1 MQRHESLKKGHKLI
15 RTAFLWILCMFPIK
29 GVCALPLIS
38 ETEFSVTGGTKD
50 YYSVEMSEGVV
61 NSKAIPHISVESI
74 PLADG
79 TEATET
85 TSDFLDEPHY
95 AITSNPALLDNI
107 RLNNSDWGGLIFS
120 AGKGTNKIGE
130 DTKILSYTVSGLKNG
145 GKYEVLVEYCNPLST
160 TYLNT
165 SGSNSAPHL
174 TRGYHSIIQVGV
186 NNTETS
192 NGKKLVELSGKAGT
206 CLIATIKSPTAEQL
220 EQEDVRPIT
229 DNTLTV
235 NVYINDMGDGEALMI
250 RSIQVYAEPE
260 FVPEAEDITI
270 APFCENDQNRATKL
284 DEALAVIPS
293 TYDITWYRDTVT
305 PIKDSEP
312 DVAGAYA
319 STMPY
324 VSYFTVTDKKTKLVS
339 KYYTFTFTVKETPS
353 EILAAIDPFCEY
365 INGAISSSTDAT
377 MAPMLPASA
386 KGYDVNWYNSPT
398 VSSANMANTD
408 LSTLPGS
415 TTPYTYYYALSLNGC
430 TSEPEAYDFSVIP
443 LVKQNLIKD
452 NECDKTTLTVS
463 TEPSDAISIWNNGA
477 EGKSLIFTTEM
488 EAVGNYIVVSRM
500 TGYCESEPAEILSDF
515 YKTPDALD
523 DYSVQYLKAEGR
535 ATDGVFATDK
545 LLSVVA
551 GRADAN
557 ATVKWIG
564 QSDSPTLPSDINN
577 ASDTPAN
584 PKADDVNDSKD
595 ETYYYFIHQ
604 QITYSSTVSCPS
616 KLSTVEVKILGA
628 PCPEVTPVSYCLNDT
643 PDAITNFA
651 TAMTNGATDTKTYS
665 LVWFASEADY
675 PANPLPAA
683 PTITTDNAGMKSYYV
698 AQWDDDNHNNISSLQ
713 HVDVTTYGVLPPS
726 VQTPIKYC
734 ANENAAQL
742 TAVATTSENEYY
754 VSNGFLWN
762 ENNPTTVAPTPNT
775 GSAGSETYTVRAT
788 YTTTTLSCKS
798 EPAEITVTVSKSE
811 APSPIAIQYIKADAS
826 DGKTFPAINEA
837 KDPWVEE
844 SGYTY
849 YYSGMTE
856 NADVVTVSGYKE
868 GDIPT
873 PVYNTALLNGGSK
886 ELYCYVYRVDNSN
899 SCPSDTVKITVK
911 INDVLSPKVKDVY
924 VCEGSAVPELEAS
937 VSIMEGSGKTESD
950 YSLMW
955 YGTDDPRD
963 SNDPTPLNTI
973 SQATFSTGITSA
985 VAIDNAKT
993 TTQYY
998 VTQKD
1003 NTTGAESDP
1012 SVINVVVLPKPVIE
1026 TKDVTAKYGEKVDL
1040 NKCFEITNS
1049 SEVGATTATY
1059 AKGSN
1064 IVKSTGIYSF
1074 TVAYPVGYARPNYI
1088 VDDKK
1093 CISDNSSISV
1103 IIEKKDSVYKKTY
1116 PELHIPNFFTPNGDG
1131 VNDKWTI
1138 EDLKEAY
1145 PKSTVRI
1152 FTEIGTLIEEYLGK
1166 DFEGWD
1172 GTYLGQPMK
1181 STDYWYLIYLEEK
1194 KQYLS
1199 GHFTLI
1205 RE

>member
-1 MQRHESLKKGHKLI
+1 MQKSKSLKKELI
-15 RTAFLWILCMFPIK
+15 RTIFLFILCIFPM
-29 GVCALPLIS
+29 GEALALPLIS
-38 ETEFSVTGGTKD
+38 ETDFSVAEGTND
-50 YYSVEMSEGVV
+50 YYSVDMINGFG
-61 NSKAIPHISVESI
+61 NSIVPHISVESI

-79 TEATET
+79 TESTET
-85 TSDFLDEPHY
+85 KSDFLDEPHY

-107 RLNNSDWGGLIFS
+107 RLDNYDWGGLIFS
-120 AGKGTNKIGE
+120 AGKGTNKISEG
-130 DTKILSYTVSGLKNG
+130 TKILSYIVSGLKNG
-145 GKYEVLVEYCNPLST
+145 GEYEVVVEYCNPLST

-174 TRGYHSIIQVGV
+174 TGSYHSMIQVGV

-192 NGKKLVELSGKAGT
+192 SGKKLVALSSKAGT
-206 CLIATIKSPTAEQL
+206 CLAATIKSPTAEQL

-235 NVYINDMGDGEALMI
+235 NVYISDMGDGEALMI

-270 APFCENDQNRATKL
+270 APFCENDPNRATKL

-312 DVAGAYA
+312 DVVGASA

-353 EILAAIDPFCEY
+353 EILAVIDPFCEY
-365 INGAISSSTDAT
+365 INGAISSSADAT
-377 MAPMLPASA
+377 VAPMLPAST
-386 KGYDVNWYNSPT
+386 KGYDVDWYNSPT
-398 VSSANMANTD
+398 ISSANMANTD
-408 LSTLPGS
+408 LSTLSGS

-430 TSEPEAYDFSVIP
+430 TSEPTAYDFSVIP

-463 TEPSDAISIWNNGA
+463 TEPSDAISIWNNGT
-477 EGKSLIFTTEM
+477 EGKALIFTTEM
-488 EAVGNYIVVSRM
+488 EATGIYIVVSRM

-515 YKTPDALD
+515 YKTPEALE

-535 ATDGVFATDK
+535 ATDGVFTTDK

-628 PCPEVTPVSYCLNDT
+628 PSPEVTPVSYCLNDT

-683 PTITTDNAGMKSYYV
+683 PTITTDNVGKTSYYV
-698 AQWDDDNHNNISSLQ
+698 AQWDDANHNNISSLR
-713 HVDVTTYGVLPPS
+713 HVDVTTYGVLQPS

-734 ANENAAQL
+734 ANENATQL
-742 TAVATTSENEYY
+742 TAIATRNENEYN
-754 VSNGFLWN
+754 VSNGFLWD
-762 ENNPTTVAPTPNT
+762 ENNPTTTAPTPGT
-775 GSAGSETYTVRAT
+775 ASAGSETYTVRAT
-788 YTTTTLSCKS
+788 YTTATLSCKS
-798 EPAEITVTVSKSE
+798 EPVEITVTVSKSE
-811 APSPIAIQYIKADAS
+811 APSSQTIQYIKADAS

-856 NADVVTVSGYKE
+856 NADAVTVGGYKE
-868 GDIPT
+868 GAIPT

-886 ELYCYVYRVDNSN
+886 ELYYYVYRVDNSN

-924 VCEGSAVPELEAS
+924 VCEGNTVPELEAGI
-937 VSIMEGSGKTESD
+937 SIMEGAGKNKSE
-950 YSLMW
+950 YSLNW
-955 YGTDDPRD
+955 YGTEDPRD
-963 SNDPTPLNTI
+963 SNDPTPLNSV
-973 SQATFSTGITSA
+973 SQTTFSTGITSA
-985 VAIDNAKT
+985 VAVNNAKT

-1012 SVINVVVLPKPVIE
+1012 SVINVVVLPKPVIM
-1026 TKDVTAKYGEKVDL
+1026 TKDVTVKYGEKVDL
-1040 NKCFEITNS
+1040 NECFEIVNS
-1049 SEVGATTATY
+1049 SEVGTTTPTY

-1064 IVKSTGIYSF
+1064 IVENSGTYSF
-1074 TVAYPVGYARPNYI
+1074 TVAYPVDYTRPQYTVDDDQCVSENSYISVVIEQQDSTDKGGPEPELQIPNYF
-1088 VDDKK
+1088 
-1093 CISDNSSISV
+1093 S
-1103 IIEKKDSVYKKTY
+1103 
-1116 PELHIPNFFTPNGDG
+1116 PNGDG

-1138 EDLKEAY
+1138 EALKDAY
-1145 PKSTVRI
+1145 PKSQVQI
-1152 FTEIGTLIEEYLGK
+1152 YNQIGKLIIEYLGK
-1166 DFEGWD
+1166 DFDGWD
-1172 GTYLGQPMK
+1172 GTYLGQPMP
-1181 STDYWYLIYLEEK
+1181 STDYWYKIYIEEK
-1194 KQYLS
+1194 RKYLL

-1205 RE
+1205 R

>member
-1 MQRHESLKKGHKLI
+1 MQKSESQKKELI
-15 RTAFLWILCMFPIK
+15 RTIFLLILCIFSV
-29 GVCALPLIS
+29 GRALALPLIS
-38 ETEFSVTGGTKD
+38 ETDFSVAEGTND
-50 YYSVEMSEGVV
+50 YYSVDMIDGFG
-61 NSKAIPHISVESI
+61 NSIIPQISVETIS
-74 PLADG
+74 LADG
-79 TEATET
+79 TESTET
-85 TSDFLDEPHY
+85 KSDFLDEPHY
-95 AITSNPALLDNI
+95 AITPNPIRLDNL
-107 RLNNSDWGGLIFS
+107 RLEDNGGGLIFS
-120 AGKGTNKIGE
+120 AGKGTNKISEG
-130 DTKILSYTVSGLKNG
+130 TKILSYIVSGLKNG
-145 GKYEVLVEYCNPLST
+145 GEYEVVVEYCNPLST

-165 SGSNSAPHL
+165 SGSNPAPHL
-174 TRGYHSIIQVGV
+174 TSSYHSMIQVGV

-192 NGKKLVELSGKAGT
+192 SGKKLVALSSKAGT
-206 CLIATIKSPTAEQL
+206 CLAATIKSPTAEQL

-235 NVYINDMGDGEALMI
+235 NVYISDMGDGEALMI
-250 RSIQVYAEPE
+250 RSIQVYAEPA

-270 APFCENDQNRATKL
+270 APFCENDPNRATKL

-293 TYDITWYRDTVT
+293 NYDITWYRDTVT

-312 DVAGAYA
+312 DVAGASA
-319 STMPY
+319 STVPY
-324 VSYFTVTDKKTKLVS
+324 VSYFTVTDKETKAVS

-353 EILAAIDPFCEY
+353 EILAVIDPFCEY
-365 INGAISSSTDAT
+365 INGAISSSADAT
-377 MAPMLPASA
+377 VAPMLPAST
-386 KGYDVNWYNSPT
+386 KGYDVDWYNSPT
-398 VSSANMANTD
+398 ISSANMANTD
-408 LSTLPGS
+408 LATLSGS

-430 TSEPEAYDFSVIP
+430 TSEPIAYDFSVIP

-463 TEPSDAISIWNNGA
+463 TAPSDATSIWNNGA

-488 EAVGNYIVVSRM
+488 EATGIYIVVSRM

-551 GRADAN
+551 GRSDAN

-651 TAMTNGATDTKTYS
+651 TATTNGATDTKTYS
-665 LVWFASEADY
+665 LVWYASEEDY
-675 PANPLPAA
+675 PANPLDAA
-683 PTITTDNAGMKSYYV
+683 PTITTDNVGVTSYYV
-698 AQWDDDNHNNISSLQ
+698 AQWDDANHNNISSLQ

-726 VQTPIKYC
+726 VQTPINYC
-734 ANENAAQL
+734 LNENASPL
-742 TAVATTSENEYY
+742 TAVATTSANEYY
-754 VSNGFLWN
+754 VSNGFLWG
-762 ENNPTTVAPTPNT
+762 EDNPTTTAPTPN
-775 GSAGSETYTVRAT
+775 SASVGSETYTVRAT
-788 YTTTTLSCKS
+788 YTTAALFCKS
-798 EPAEITVTVSKSE
+798 EPVELTITVSKTG
-811 APSPIAIQYIKADAS
+811 APSSQTIQYTKADAS

-837 KDPWVEE
+837 KEPWLAE

-849 YYSGMTE
+849 YYSCMTE
-856 NADVVTVSGYKE
+856 DADAAVSDYME
-868 GDIPT
+868 GIIPT

-886 ELYCYVYRVDNSN
+886 ELYYYVYRIDNSN

-924 VCEGSAVPELEAS
+924 VCEGNAVPELEAGI
-937 VSIMEGSGKTESD
+937 SIAEGSGKTESE
-950 YSLMW
+950 YSLRW

-963 SNDPTPLNTI
+963 SNNPTPLNRV
-973 SQATFSTGITSA
+973 SQTTFSTGITSA
-985 VAIDNAKT
+985 IAVDNAKT

-1012 SVINVVVLPKPVIE
+1012 SVINVVVLPKPVIVS
-1026 TKDVTAKYGEKVDL
+1026 KVVTAKYGEKVDL
-1040 NKCFEITNS
+1040 NEWFEITNS
-1049 SEVGATTATY
+1049 SEVGATTSIY
-1059 AKGSN
+1059 EKGSN
-1064 IVKSTGIYSF
+1064 IVENSGIYSF
-1074 TVAYPVGYARPNYI
+1074 TVAYPVDYKRPQYI
-1088 VDDKK
+1088 VDDDQ
-1093 CISDNSSISV
+1093 CISDNASISV
-1103 IIEKKDSVYKKTY
+1103 VIERQDSIHKDKFE
-1116 PELHIPNFFTPNGDG
+1116 PELHIPNYFSPNGDG

-1138 EDLKEAY
+1138 EALKEAY
-1145 PKSTVRI
+1145 PKSQVQI
-1152 FTEIGTLIEEYLGK
+1152 YNEIGKLIIEYLGK
-1166 DFEGWD
+1166 DFDGWD
-1172 GTYLGQPMK
+1172 GTYLGQPMP
-1181 STDYWYLIYLEEK
+1181 SSDYWYKIYIEEK
-1194 KQYLS
+1194 RTYLF

-1205 RE
+1205 R

>member
-1 MQRHESLKKGHKLI
+1 MQRHKSLKKGHKLI

-85 TSDFLDEPHY
+85 ASDFLDEPHY

-107 RLNNSDWGGLIFS
+107 RLDNYDWGGLIFS
-120 AGKGTNKIGE
+120 AGKGTNKISEG
-130 DTKILSYTVSGLKNG
+130 TKILSYIVSGLKNG
-145 GKYEVLVEYCNPLST
+145 GEYEVVVEYCNPLST

-174 TRGYHSIIQVGV
+174 TGSYHSMIQVGV

-192 NGKKLVELSGKAGT
+192 SGKKLVALSSKAGT
-206 CLIATIKSPTAEQL
+206 CLAATIKSPTAEQL

-235 NVYINDMGDGEALMI
+235 NVYISDMGDGEALMI

-270 APFCENDQNRATKL
+270 APFCENNPNRATKL

-312 DVAGAYA
+312 DVVGASA

-353 EILAAIDPFCEY
+353 EILAVIDPFCEY
-365 INGAISSSTDAT
+365 INGAISSSADAT
-377 MAPMLPASA
+377 VAPMLPAST
-386 KGYDVNWYNSPT
+386 KGYDVDWYNSPT
-398 VSSANMANTD
+398 ISSANMANTD

-430 TSEPEAYDFSVIP
+430 TSEPEGYDFIVRP
-443 LVKQNLIKD
+443 LVKQNVIKD
-452 NECDKTTLTVS
+452 NECDKTTLTVL
-463 TEPSDAISIWNNGA
+463 TEPSDAISTWSNGA
-477 EGKSLIFTTEM
+477 EDKSLIFTTESD
-488 EAVGNYIVVSRM
+488 AVGTYSVISKM
-500 TGYCESEPAEILSDF
+500 KGYCESEPAGILSDF

-535 ATDGVFATDK
+535 ATDGVFTTDK

-628 PCPEVTPVSYCLNDT
+628 PSPEVTPVSYCLNDT

-665 LVWFASEADY
+665 LVWFASEEDY

-683 PTITTDNAGMKSYYV
+683 PTITTDNVGKTSYYV
-698 AQWDDDNHNNISSLQ
+698 AQWDDANHNNISSLR
-713 HVDVTTYGVLPPS
+713 HVDVTTYGVLQPS
-726 VQTPIKYC
+726 VQTPINFC
-734 ANENAAQL
+734 FNENVSQL
-742 TAVATTSENEYY
+742 TADAATSTNEYY
-754 VSNGFLWN
+754 VSNGFLWG
-762 ENNPTTVAPTPNT
+762 EVYPTTTAPTPNT
-775 GSAGSETYTVRAT
+775 VSVGTETYKVRAT
-788 YTTTTLSCKS
+788 YTTTTLFCKS
-798 EPAEITVTVSKSE
+798 EPIEITVTVSKTD
-811 APSPIAIQYIKADAS
+811 APSPQTIQYTKADAI

-837 KDPWVEE
+837 KEPWLED

-849 YYSGMTE
+849 YYSSMTDDA
-856 NADVVTVSGYKE
+856 NVAVSDYME
-868 GDIPT
+868 GIIPT
-873 PVYNTALLNGGSK
+873 PVYNTSLLNGESK
-886 ELYCYVYRVDNSN
+886 ELYYYIYRIDNSN

-911 INDVLSPKVKDVY
+911 INDVLSPNVKDVY
-924 VCEGSAVPELEAS
+924 VCEGNTVPELEAGI
-937 VSIMEGSGKTESD
+937 SIMEGAGKNESE
-950 YSLMW
+950 YSLNW
-955 YGTDDPRD
+955 YGTEDPRD
-963 SNDPTPLNTI
+963 SNDPTPLNSV
-973 SQATFSTGITSA
+973 SQTTFSTGITSA
-985 VAIDNAKT
+985 VAVNNAKT

-1026 TKDVTAKYGEKVDL
+1026 TKDVTVKYGEKVDL
-1040 NKCFEITNS
+1040 NECFEIANS
-1049 SEVGATTATY
+1049 SEVGTTTPTY

-1064 IVKSTGIYSF
+1064 IVENSGTYSF
-1074 TVAYPVGYARPNYI
+1074 TVAYPVDYTRPQYTVDDDQCVSENSYISVVIEQQDSTDKSGPEPELQIPNYF
-1088 VDDKK
+1088 
-1093 CISDNSSISV
+1093 S
-1103 IIEKKDSVYKKTY
+1103 
-1116 PELHIPNFFTPNGDG
+1116 PNGDG

-1138 EDLKEAY
+1138 EALKDAY
-1145 PKSTVRI
+1145 PKSQVQI
-1152 FTEIGTLIEEYLGK
+1152 YNQIGKLIIEYLGK
-1166 DFEGWD
+1166 DFDGWD
-1172 GTYLGQPMK
+1172 GTYLGQPMP
-1181 STDYWYLIYLEEK
+1181 STDYWYKIYIEEK
-1194 KQYLS
+1194 RKYLL

-1205 RE
+1205 R

>member
-1 MQRHESLKKGHKLI
+1 MQKSESQKKELI
-15 RTAFLWILCMFPIK
+15 RTIFLLILCIFSV
-29 GVCALPLIS
+29 GRALALPLIS
-38 ETEFSVTGGTKD
+38 ETDFSVAEGTND
-50 YYSVEMSEGVV
+50 YYSVEMTDGFV

-79 TEATET
+79 TESTEIK
-85 TSDFLDEPHY
+85 SDFLDEPHY
-95 AITSNPALLDNI
+95 AITPNPIRLDNL
-107 RLNNSDWGGLIFS
+107 RLEDNGGGLIFS
-120 AGKGTNKIGE
+120 AGKGTNKISEG
-130 DTKILSYTVSGLKNG
+130 TKILSYIVSGLKNG
-145 GKYEVLVEYCNPLST
+145 GEYEVVVEYCNPLST

-165 SGSNSAPHL
+165 SGSNPAPHL
-174 TRGYHSIIQVGV
+174 TSSYHSMIQVGV

-192 NGKKLVELSGKAGT
+192 SGKKLVALSSKAGT
-206 CLIATIKSPTAEQL
+206 CLAATIKSPTAEQL

-235 NVYINDMGDGEALMI
+235 NVYISDMGDGEALMI
-250 RSIQVYAEPE
+250 RSIQVYAEPA

-270 APFCENDQNRATKL
+270 APFCENDPNRATKL

-293 TYDITWYRDTVT
+293 NYDITWYRDTT
-305 PIKDSEP
+305 IPIKIDKP
-312 DVAGAYA
+312 DVDNACA
-319 STMPY
+319 SYEPY
-324 VSYFTVTDKKTKLVS
+324 VYYFTVTDKETKAVS
-339 KYYTFTFTVKETPS
+339 KYYTFTFTVKEVPS
-353 EILAAIDPFCEY
+353 EILAEIPPFCEY
-365 INGAISSSTDAT
+365 VNGAISTSTDAIS
-377 MAPMLPASA
+377 ASILPAST
-386 KGYDVNWYNSPT
+386 KGYDVNWYKSPT
-398 VSSANMANTD
+398 ISSANMANTD

-430 TSEPEAYDFSVIP
+430 TSEPTAYDFSVIP

-463 TEPSDAISIWNNGA
+463 TEPSDAISTWNNGA

-488 EAVGNYIVVSRM
+488 EATGIYIVVSRM

-523 DYSVQYLKAEGR
+523 NYSVQYLKAEGR

-551 GRADAN
+551 SRADAN

-651 TAMTNGATDTKTYS
+651 TATTNGATDTKTYS
-665 LVWFASEADY
+665 LVWFASETEY
-675 PANPLPAA
+675 PATPLPAA

-698 AQWDDDNHNNISSLQ
+698 AQWDDANHNNISSLQ
-713 HVDVTTYGVLPPS
+713 HVDVTTYGVLQPS
-726 VQTPIKYC
+726 VQTPINYC
-734 ANENAAQL
+734 LNENASPL
-742 TAVATTSENEYY
+742 TAVATTSANEYY
-754 VSNGFLWN
+754 VSNGFLWD
-762 ENNPTTVAPTPNT
+762 ENNPTTTAPTPNT
-775 GSAGSETYTVRAT
+775 ASVGSETYTVRAT

-798 EPAEITVTVSKSE
+798 EPVEITVTVSKSE

-826 DGKTFPAINEA
+826 DGKIFPAINEA

-856 NADVVTVSGYKE
+856 NTEADAVENYKE
-868 GDIPT
+868 GAIPT

-886 ELYCYVYRVDNSN
+886 ELYYYVYRIDNSN

-924 VCEGSAVPELEAS
+924 VCEGNAVPELEAGI
-937 VSIMEGSGKTESD
+937 SIAEGSGKTESE
-950 YSLMW
+950 YSLRW

-963 SNDPTPLNTI
+963 SNNPTPLNRA
-973 SQATFSTGITSA
+973 SQTTFSTGITSA
-985 VAIDNAKT
+985 IAVDNAKT

-1012 SVINVVVLPKPVIE
+1012 SVINVVVLPKPVIVS
-1026 TKDVTAKYGEKVDL
+1026 KDVTAKYGEKVDL
-1040 NKCFEITNS
+1040 NEWFEITNS
-1049 SEVGATTATY
+1049 SEVGATTSIY
-1059 AKGSN
+1059 EKGSN
-1064 IVKSTGIYSF
+1064 IVENSGIYSF
-1074 TVAYPVGYARPNYI
+1074 TVAYPVDYKRPQYI
-1088 VDDKK
+1088 VDDDQ
-1093 CISDNSSISV
+1093 CISDNASISV
-1103 IIEKKDSVYKKTY
+1103 VIERQDSIHKNKFE
-1116 PELHIPNFFTPNGDG
+1116 PELHIPNYFSPNGDG

-1138 EDLKEAY
+1138 EALKEAY
-1145 PKSTVRI
+1145 PKSQVQI
-1152 FTEIGTLIEEYLGK
+1152 YNEIGKLIIEYLGK
-1166 DFEGWD
+1166 DFDGWD
-1172 GTYLGQPMK
+1172 GTYLGQPMP
-1181 STDYWYLIYLEEK
+1181 SSDYWYKIYIEEK
-1194 KQYLS
+1194 RTYLF

-1205 RE
+1205 R

>member
-1 MQRHESLKKGHKLI
+1 MQKSESQKKELI
-15 RTAFLWILCMFPIK
+15 RTIFLLILCIFSV
-29 GVCALPLIS
+29 GRALALPLIS
-38 ETEFSVTGGTKD
+38 ETDFSVAEGTND
-50 YYSVEMSEGVV
+50 YYSVDMIDGFG
-61 NSKAIPHISVESI
+61 NSIIPQISVETIS
-74 PLADG
+74 LADG
-79 TEATET
+79 TESTET
-85 TSDFLDEPHY
+85 ESEFLDEPHY
-95 AITSNPALLDNI
+95 AITPNPIRLDNL
-107 RLNNSDWGGLIFS
+107 RLEDNGGGLIFS
-120 AGKGTNKIGE
+120 AGKGTNKISEG
-130 DTKILSYTVSGLKNG
+130 TKILSYIVSGLKNG
-145 GKYEVLVEYCNPLST
+145 GEYEVVVEYCNPLST

-165 SGSNSAPHL
+165 SGSNPAPHL
-174 TRGYHSIIQVGV
+174 TSSYHSMIQVGV

-192 NGKKLVELSGKAGT
+192 SGKKLVALSSKAGT
-206 CLIATIKSPTAEQL
+206 CLAATIKSPTAEQL

-235 NVYINDMGDGEALMI
+235 NVYISDMGDGEALMI
-250 RSIQVYAEPE
+250 RSIQVYAEPA

-270 APFCENDQNRATKL
+270 APFCENDPNRATKL

-293 TYDITWYRDTVT
+293 NYDITWYRDTVT

-312 DVAGAYA
+312 DVVGASA

-353 EILAAIDPFCEY
+353 EILAVIDPFCEY
-365 INGAISSSTDAT
+365 INGAISSSADAT
-377 MAPMLPASA
+377 VAPMLPAST
-386 KGYDVNWYNSPT
+386 KGYDVDWYNSPT
-398 VSSANMANTD
+398 ISSANMANTD
-408 LSTLPGS
+408 LATLSGS

-430 TSEPEAYDFSVIP
+430 TSEPTAYDFIVRP

-463 TEPSDAISIWNNGA
+463 SEPSDAISIWNNGT

-488 EAVGNYIVVSRM
+488 EAVGNYSVVSYI
-500 TGYCESEPAEILSDF
+500 TGYCESESAGILSDF

-535 ATDGVFATDK
+535 ATNGVFTTDK

-628 PCPEVTPVSYCLNDT
+628 PSPEVTPVSYCLNDT

-651 TAMTNGATDTKTYS
+651 TATTNGATDTKTYS
-665 LVWFASEADY
+665 LVWYASEEDY
-675 PANPLPAA
+675 PANPLDAA
-683 PTITTDNAGMKSYYV
+683 PTITTDNVGKRSYYV
-698 AQWDDDNHNNISSLQ
+698 AQWDDANHNNISSLQ
-713 HVDVTTYGVLPPS
+713 HVDVTTYGVLQPS
-726 VQTPIKYC
+726 VQTPINYC
-734 ANENAAQL
+734 LNEYASPL
-742 TAVATTSENEYY
+742 TAVATTSANEYY
-754 VSNGFLWN
+754 VSNGFLWG
-762 ENNPTTVAPTPNT
+762 EDNPTTTAPTPNT
-775 GSAGSETYTVRAT
+775 GSAGTKTYKVQAS

-798 EPAEITVTVSKSE
+798 EPVEITVTVSKSE

-826 DGKTFPAINEA
+826 DGKIFPAINEA

-856 NADVVTVSGYKE
+856 DADAAVSDYME
-868 GDIPT
+868 GIIPT

-886 ELYCYVYRVDNSN
+886 ELYYYVYCIDNSN

-924 VCEGSAVPELEAS
+924 VCEGNAVPELEAGI
-937 VSIMEGSGKTESD
+937 SIAEGSGKTESE
-950 YSLMW
+950 YSLRW

-963 SNDPTPLNTI
+963 SNNPTPLNRV
-973 SQATFSTGITSA
+973 SQTTFSTGITSA
-985 VAIDNAKT
+985 IAVDNAKT

-1012 SVINVVVLPKPVIE
+1012 SVINVVVLPKPVIVS
-1026 TKDVTAKYGEKVDL
+1026 KDVTAKYGEKVDL
-1040 NKCFEITNS
+1040 NEWFEITNS
-1049 SEVGATTATY
+1049 SEVGATTSIY
-1059 AKGSN
+1059 EKGSN
-1064 IVKSTGIYSF
+1064 IVENSGIYSF
-1074 TVAYPVGYARPNYI
+1074 TVAYPVDYKRPQYI
-1088 VDDKK
+1088 VDDDQ
-1093 CISDNSSISV
+1093 CISDNASISV
-1103 IIEKKDSVYKKTY
+1103 VIERQDSIHKDKFE
-1116 PELHIPNFFTPNGDG
+1116 PELHIPNYFSPNGDG

-1138 EDLKEAY
+1138 EALKEAY
-1145 PKSTVRI
+1145 PKSQVQI
-1152 FTEIGTLIEEYLGK
+1152 YNEIGKLIIEYLGK
-1166 DFEGWD
+1166 DFDGWD
-1172 GTYLGQPMK
+1172 GTYLGQPMP
-1181 STDYWYLIYLEEK
+1181 SSDYWYKIYIEEK
-1194 KQYLS
+1194 RTYLF

-1205 RE
+1205 R

>member
-1 MQRHESLKKGHKLI
+1 
-15 RTAFLWILCMFPIK
+15 MFPIK

-293 TYDITWYRDTVT
+293 NYDITWYRDTVT

-365 INGAISSSTDAT
+365 INGAISSSADAT
-377 MAPMLPASA
+377 VAPMLPAST
-386 KGYDVNWYNSPT
+386 KGYDVDWYNSPT
-398 VSSANMANTD
+398 ISSANMANTD
-408 LSTLPGS
+408 LATLSGS

-430 TSEPEAYDFSVIP
+430 TSEPTAYDFSVIP

-463 TEPSDAISIWNNGA
+463 TEPSDAISIWNNGT

-488 EAVGNYIVVSRM
+488 EAVGNYSVVSYI
-500 TGYCESEPAEILSDF
+500 TGYCESESAGILSDF

-535 ATDGVFATDK
+535 ATDGVFTTDK

-628 PCPEVTPVSYCLNDT
+628 PSPEVTPVSYCLNDT

-675 PANPLPAA
+675 PATPLPAA
-683 PTITTDNAGMKSYYV
+683 PTITTDNVGKTSYYV
-698 AQWDDDNHNNISSLQ
+698 AQWDDANHNNISSLR
-713 HVDVTTYGVLPPS
+713 HVDVTTYGVLQPS
-726 VQTPIKYC
+726 VQTPINFC
-734 ANENAAQL
+734 FNENVSQL
-742 TAVATTSENEYY
+742 TADAATSTNEYY
-754 VSNGFLWN
+754 VSNGFLWG
-762 ENNPTTVAPTPNT
+762 EVYPTTTAPTPNT
-775 GSAGSETYTVRAT
+775 VSVGTETYKVRAT
-788 YTTTTLSCKS
+788 YTTTTLFCKS
-798 EPAEITVTVSKSE
+798 EPIEITVTVSKTD
-811 APSPIAIQYIKADAS
+811 APSPQTIQYTKADAI

-837 KDPWVEE
+837 KEPWLEE

-849 YYSGMTE
+849 YYSSMTDDA
-856 NADVVTVSGYKE
+856 NVAVSDYME
-868 GDIPT
+868 GIIPT
-873 PVYNTALLNGGSK
+873 PVYNTSLLNGESK
-886 ELYCYVYRVDNSN
+886 ELYYYIYRIDNSN

-911 INDVLSPKVKDVY
+911 INDVLSPNVKDVY
-924 VCEGSAVPELEAS
+924 VCEGNTVPELEAEI
-937 VSIMEGSGKTESD
+937 SIMEGAGKNESE
-950 YSLMW
+950 YSLNW
-955 YGTDDPRD
+955 YGTEDPRD
-963 SNDPTPLNTI
+963 SNDPTPLNSV
-973 SQATFSTGITSA
+973 SQTTFSTGITSA
-985 VAIDNAKT
+985 VAVNNAKT

-1012 SVINVVVLPKPVIE
+1012 SVINVVVLPKPVIV
-1026 TKDVTAKYGEKVDL
+1026 TKDVTVKYGEKVDL
-1040 NKCFEITNS
+1040 NECFEIANS
-1049 SEVGATTATY
+1049 SEVGTTTPTY

-1064 IVKSTGIYSF
+1064 IVENSGTYSF
-1074 TVAYPVGYARPNYI
+1074 TVAYPVDYTRPQYTVDDDQCVSENSYISVVIEQQDSTDKGGPEPELQIPNYF
-1088 VDDKK
+1088 
-1093 CISDNSSISV
+1093 S
-1103 IIEKKDSVYKKTY
+1103 
-1116 PELHIPNFFTPNGDG
+1116 PNGDG

-1138 EDLKEAY
+1138 EALKDAY
-1145 PKSTVRI
+1145 PKSQVQI
-1152 FTEIGTLIEEYLGK
+1152 YNQIGKLIIEYLGK
-1166 DFEGWD
+1166 DFDGWD
-1172 GTYLGQPMK
+1172 GTYLGQPMP
-1181 STDYWYLIYLEEK
+1181 STDYWYKIYIEEK
-1194 KQYLS
+1194 RKYLL

-1205 RE
+1205 R

>member
-1 MQRHESLKKGHKLI
+1 MQKSESQKKELI
-15 RTAFLWILCMFPIK
+15 RTIFLLILCIFSV
-29 GVCALPLIS
+29 GRALALPLIS
-38 ETEFSVTGGTKD
+38 ETDFSVAEGTND
-50 YYSVEMSEGVV
+50 YYSVDMIDGFG

-79 TEATET
+79 TESTET
-85 TSDFLDEPHY
+85 KSDFLDEPHY
-95 AITSNPALLDNI
+95 AITPNPIRLDNL
-107 RLNNSDWGGLIFS
+107 RLEDNGGGLIFS
-120 AGKGTNKIGE
+120 AGKGTNKISEG
-130 DTKILSYTVSGLKNG
+130 TKILSYIVSGLKNG
-145 GKYEVLVEYCNPLST
+145 GEYEVVVEYCNPLST

-165 SGSNSAPHL
+165 SGSNPAPHL
-174 TRGYHSIIQVGV
+174 TSSYHSMIQVGV

-192 NGKKLVELSGKAGT
+192 SGKKLVALSSKAGT
-206 CLIATIKSPTAEQL
+206 CLAATIKSPTAEQL

-235 NVYINDMGDGEALMI
+235 NVYISDMGDGEALMI
-250 RSIQVYAEPE
+250 RSIQVYAEPA

-270 APFCENDQNRATKL
+270 APFCENDPNRATKL

-293 TYDITWYRDTVT
+293 NYDITWYRDTT
-305 PIKDSEP
+305 IPIKIDKP
-312 DVAGAYA
+312 DVDNACA
-319 STMPY
+319 SYEPY
-324 VSYFTVTDKKTKLVS
+324 VYYFTVTDKKTKFVS

-353 EILAAIDPFCEY
+353 EILAEIPPFCEY
-365 INGAISSSTDAT
+365 VNGAISTSTDAIS
-377 MAPMLPASA
+377 ASILPAST
-386 KGYDVNWYNSPT
+386 KGYDVNWYKSPT
-398 VSSANMANTD
+398 ISSANMANTD

-430 TSEPEAYDFSVIP
+430 TSEPIAYDFSVIP

-463 TEPSDAISIWNNGA
+463 TEPSDAISTWNNGA

-488 EAVGNYIVVSRM
+488 EATGIYIVVSRM

-523 DYSVQYLKAEGR
+523 NYSVQYLKAEGR

-551 GRADAN
+551 SRADAN
-557 ATVKWIG
+557 ATVKWFG

-643 PDAITNFA
+643 PDPITSFA
-651 TAMTNGATDTKTYS
+651 ATTTGGPTDTKTYS
-665 LVWFASEADY
+665 LVWFASEEDY
-675 PANPLPAA
+675 PANPLDAA
-683 PTITTDNAGMKSYYV
+683 PTITTDNVGVTSYYV
-698 AQWDDDNHNNISSLQ
+698 AQWDDANHNNISSLR
-713 HVDVTTYGVLPPS
+713 HVDVTTYGVLQPS
-726 VQTPIKYC
+726 VQTPINYC
-734 ANENAAQL
+734 LNENASPL
-742 TAVATTSENEYY
+742 TAVATTSANEYY
-754 VSNGFLWN
+754 VSNGFLWG
-762 ENNPTTVAPTPNT
+762 EDNPATTAPTPNT
-775 GSAGSETYTVRAT
+775 ASVGSETYTVRAT

-798 EPAEITVTVSKSE
+798 EPVEITVTVSKSE

-826 DGKTFPAINEA
+826 DGKIFPAINEA

-856 NADVVTVSGYKE
+856 NTEADAVENYKE
-868 GDIPT
+868 GAIPT

-886 ELYCYVYRVDNSN
+886 ELYYYVYRIDNSN

-924 VCEGSAVPELEAS
+924 VCEGNAVPELEAGI
-937 VSIMEGSGKTESD
+937 SIAEGSGKTESE
-950 YSLMW
+950 YSLRW

-963 SNDPTPLNTI
+963 SNNPTPLNRA
-973 SQATFSTGITSA
+973 SQTTFSTGITSA
-985 VAIDNAKT
+985 IAVDNAKT

-1012 SVINVVVLPKPVIE
+1012 SVINVVVLPKPVIVS
-1026 TKDVTAKYGEKVDL
+1026 KDVTAKYGEKVDL
-1040 NKCFEITNS
+1040 NEWFEITNS
-1049 SEVGATTATY
+1049 SEVGATTSIY
-1059 AKGSN
+1059 EKGSN
-1064 IVKSTGIYSF
+1064 IVENSGIYSF
-1074 TVAYPVGYARPNYI
+1074 TVAYPVDYKRPQYI
-1088 VDDKK
+1088 VDDDQ
-1093 CISDNSSISV
+1093 CISDNASISV
-1103 IIEKKDSVYKKTY
+1103 VIERQDSIHKDKFE
-1116 PELHIPNFFTPNGDG
+1116 PELHIPNYFSPNGDG

-1138 EDLKEAY
+1138 EALKEAY
-1145 PKSTVRI
+1145 PKSQVQI
-1152 FTEIGTLIEEYLGK
+1152 YNEIGKLIIEYLGK
-1166 DFEGWD
+1166 DFDGWD
-1172 GTYLGQPMK
+1172 GTYLGQPMP
-1181 STDYWYLIYLEEK
+1181 SSDYWYKIYIEEK
-1194 KQYLS
+1194 RTYLF

-1205 RE
+1205 R